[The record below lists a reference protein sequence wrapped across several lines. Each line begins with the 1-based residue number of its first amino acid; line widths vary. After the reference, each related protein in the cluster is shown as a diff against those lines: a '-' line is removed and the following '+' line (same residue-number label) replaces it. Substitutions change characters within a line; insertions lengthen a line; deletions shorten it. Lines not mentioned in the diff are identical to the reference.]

1 MDINKFHKCFDLWLA
16 DNTSS
21 NIKMML
27 ISDVEHNGQITETT
41 FENNT
46 EWRDSNGEPIEKS
59 APLMLDLDFRFQTS
73 QSGSSPLQA

>member
-41 FENNT
+41 FESNT

-59 APLMLDLDFRFQTS
+59 TEITWSALSAYET
-73 QSGSSPLQA
+73 QANEVEDYSN

>member
-27 ISDVEHNGQITETT
+27 ISDVEHNGQITKTT

-59 APLMLDLDFRFQTS
+59 AEITWDALSAYET
-73 QSGSSPLQA
+73 QANEVEDYSN